1 MRIQELINYSE
12 NQKMNNKDYDCRG
25 VFQSFKVKKVSKFQS
40 LKVLKFQSFKVKKGK
55 YQRRGTARRA
65 PTNLEFQRIAVPL
78 QIRNF
83 NVLPCPYKSGI
94 STYCRA
100 PTNPESQR
108 IAVPLHKIITCRC
121 SGKSFRQKQWTAD
134 RGACPTIVR
143 AVDRA
148 KVGFRILQDL
158 HP

>member
-65 PTNLEFQRIAVPL
+65 PTNLEFHRRGTA
-78 QIRNF
+78 RH
-83 NVLPCPYKSGI
+83 
-94 STYCRA
+94 A
-100 PTNPESQR
+100 PTKLSPAAAQKKFQ
-108 IAVPLHKIITCRC
+108 AKTMDCRSRC
-121 SGKSFRQKQWTAD
+121 LPDHCAS
-134 RGACPTIVR
+134 C
-143 AVDRA
+143 
-148 KVGFRILQDL
+148 
-158 HP
+158 

>member
-100 PTNPESQR
+100 PTNPKFQR
-108 IAVPLHKIITCRC
+108 IAVPLQIRNFNVLPCPYKVKKGTKFQ
-121 SGKSFRQKQWTAD
+121 SKKRQK
-134 RGACPTIVR
+134 V
-143 AVDRA
+143 
-148 KVGFRILQDL
+148 
-158 HP
+158 

>member
-12 NQKMNNKDYDCRG
+12 NQKMNNKDNDCRG

-100 PTNPESQR
+100 PTKLSPVAAQEK
-108 IAVPLHKIITCRC
+108 V
-121 SGKSFRQKQWTAD
+121 SGKNN
-134 RGACPTIVR
+134 G
-143 AVDRA
+143 
-148 KVGFRILQDL
+148 LQIEV
-158 HP
+158 PA

>member
-1 MRIQELINYSE
+1 MINYSE

-83 NVLPCPYKSGI
+83 NVLPCPYKVKKVSKF
-94 STYCRA
+94 
-100 PTNPESQR
+100 Q
-108 IAVPLHKIITCRC
+108 
-121 SGKSFRQKQWTAD
+121 SF
-134 RGACPTIVR
+134 
-143 AVDRA
+143 
-148 KVGFRILQDL
+148 KVSKFQSFKVSKFQSFKVSK
-158 HP
+158 